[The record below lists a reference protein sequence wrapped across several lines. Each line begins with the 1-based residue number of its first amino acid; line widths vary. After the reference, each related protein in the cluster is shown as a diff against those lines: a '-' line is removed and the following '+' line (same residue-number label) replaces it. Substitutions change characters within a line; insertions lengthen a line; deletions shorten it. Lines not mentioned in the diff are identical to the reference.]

1 MFCDRCGAEA
11 VAGQKFC
18 GSCGK
23 PLGVA
28 VVPAAA
34 PEGRIARHLQT
45 LAILWFVASSLNLI
59 GAAVLFILSNTL
71 FRMVGP
77 VEGWTMPMGFMH
89 GLFRMLAMFLL
100 VKALA
105 GFAAGWGLLE
115 RETWARPLALIL
127 GFLSLLHI
135 PLGTALGIYTIWV
148 LMPAGGDDEYRRLAR
163 AA

>member
-1 MFCDRCGAEA
+1 MFCDRCGAEV

-18 GSCGK
+18 ASCGK
-23 PLGVA
+23 PMGVA
-28 VVPAAA
+28 VVPAA

-59 GAAVLFILSNTL
+59 GAAVLLALGHALFTL
-71 FRMVGP
+71 RGP
-77 VEGWTMPMGFMH
+77 IEGLTMPMGFLH
-89 GLFRMLAMFLL
+89 GLFRMLALFLL

-115 RETWARPLALIL
+115 RETWARPLTLIL

-148 LMPAGGDDEYRRLAR
+148 LMPAGADEEYRRLAR